1 MTRFKDKKL
10 ILLSL
15 NEICEDIKIHPLNN
29 IMPTK
34 GDITRG
40 NQKYY
45 LTINL
50 NK

>member
-1 MTRFKDKKL
+1 
-10 ILLSL
+10 
-15 NEICEDIKIHPLNN
+15 
-29 IMPTK
+29 MPTK

-50 NK
+50 SK